1 MTGVIDV
8 GGGMRGIYGAGIFD
22 CCIDHGIRFDCCYG
36 ISAGS
41 ANIAAYLAGQ
51 LGRNYRFYT
60 RYAFRRQYMSLGNLL
75 RTGSYIDLDYVYG
88 ALSNRGGENPLDYDA
103 LKESTAAMTV
113 VALTA
118 RTGETI
124 YFDKT
129 RMEQDNYDILKA
141 SSCIPVVCRP
151 YLVDGIPCYDGGL
164 ADPVP
169 IQKAINDGC
178 DKVVVVL
185 TRPRDFLRERKSDE
199 RTARI
204 LRRRYPK
211 AAEQL
216 LLRYRKYNRGVAL
229 AKVYE
234 KEGKAL
240 VIAPDSI
247 SGMNTLT
254 KNRRRVDQLYRKA
267 YADAAAIPRFLG
279 LEQAE

>member
-51 LGRNYRFYT
+51 RGRNYRFYT

>member
-22 CCIDHGIRFDCCYG
+22 YCIDHAIRFDCCYG

>member
-22 CCIDHGIRFDCCYG
+22 YCLDHGIRFDCCYG

-51 LGRNYRFYT
+51 RGRNYRFYT

-103 LKESTAAMTV
+103 LKKSTAAMTV
-113 VALTA
+113 VALNA

-169 IQKAINDGC
+169 FQKAISDGC
-178 DKVVVVL
+178 VKVVVVL

-254 KNRRRVDQLYRKA
+254 KNRGRVDQLYRKA
-267 YADAAAIPRFLG
+267 YADAAVIPEFLG